1 MVNSSGMHR
10 EAARGGREEWG
21 TGTSLCDKAELYSGT
36 EETIYKSNNVSKYT
50 TKVTHKKTT

>member
-1 MVNSSGMHR
+1 MHR